1 MDGSMRNFWRR
12 CAARIAGLAARVAV
26 PRSLPLAF
34 PTAARLAIR
43 PRLIAAVGPIA
54 LFGLIPPA
62 LAQQVYAPKPWEMG
76 MQAAGGPLKQ
86 QAIDLHDLVLV
97 IITLITLFVAGLLGW
112 VMYRYNARRNPTPSQ
127 TSHNTVLEV
136 AWTVV
141 PILILV
147 VMAIPSFRL
156 VYYLDRTADADLTV
170 KVTGHQ
176 WYWEYSYPDKGNI
189 DFSSYIIPD
198 DQLKPDQLRL
208 LTVDNDLVVPAGKNI
223 RVLQTSG
230 DVIHSFFIPSLG
242 VQRYAIPGR
251 TIETWFRA
259 DKPGIYLG
267 ECNQICGTNHSR
279 MPIVVRAVTPQ
290 EFDTWLVEAK
300 TKYAD
305 AGGAVA
311 PSAATG
317 SAAPTTA
324 TVQSVASQSVASQS
338 ATAKST
344 SVTGKPTRVTSVA
357 EAPVAVTPAAVTG
370 EKPFSLLAAARVQ
383 R

>member
-1 MDGSMRNFWRR
+1 MSRPGGDVSGMDGLMRTFRR
-12 CAARIAGLAARVAV
+12 LRAA
-26 PRSLPLAF
+26 
-34 PTAARLAIR
+34 
-43 PRLIAAVGPIA
+43 LIATLVAPAVIQLGVLI
-54 LFGLIPPA
+54 GLMSPA
-62 LAQQVYAPKPWEMG
+62 LAQPVFAPKPWEMG

-86 QAIDLHDLVLV
+86 EAIDLHNLVLI

-112 VMYRYNARRNPTPSQ
+112 VMYRYNSQRNPTPSQ
-127 TSHNTVLEV
+127 TSHNTFLEV
-136 AWTVV
+136 AWTVI

-147 VMAIPSFRL
+147 IIAIPSFRL
-156 VYYLDRTADADLTV
+156 VYYLDRTPDADLTV

-176 WYWEYSYPDKGNI
+176 WYWEYSYPDNGKI

-198 DQLKPDQLRL
+198 EQLKPGQPRL
-208 LTVDNDLVVPAGKNI
+208 LTVDNELVVPAGKNI

-259 DKPGIYLG
+259 DKPGIFYG

-290 EFDTWLVEAK
+290 EFDAWLVQAK
-300 TKYAD
+300 TKFAD
-305 AGGAVA
+305 AG
-311 PSAATG
+311 SKAA
-317 SAAPTTA
+317 SSMTA
-324 TVQSVASQSVASQS
+324 TS
-338 ATAKST
+338 TA
-344 SVTGKPTRVTSVA
+344 GFG
-357 EAPVAVTPAAVTG
+357 APISGAAAID
-370 EKPFSLLAAARVQ
+370 KPFSLMAAAQVQ

>member
-1 MDGSMRNFWRR
+1 MDGTMLNFRR
-12 CAARIAGLAARVAV
+12 YAA
-26 PRSLPLAF
+26 
-34 PTAARLAIR
+34 
-43 PRLIAAVGPIA
+43 LIATLVVPFGVG

-76 MQAAGGPLKQ
+76 MQAAGGPLKAQ
-86 QAIDLHDLVLV
+86 EIDLHNFVLV
-97 IITLITLFVAGLLGW
+97 IITLITLFVGGLLAW
-112 VMYRYNARRNPTPSQ
+112 VIYRYRAERNPTPSQ
-127 TSHNTVLEV
+127 TSHNTVVEV
-136 AWTVV
+136 LWTVV

-156 VYYLDRTADADLTV
+156 VYYEDRTQDADLTV

-198 DQLKPDQLRL
+198 DQLKPGQLRL

-223 RVLQTSG
+223 RVLDTSG
-230 DVIHSFFIPSLG
+230 DVIHSWFVPSLG

-259 DKPGIYLG
+259 DNPGVYIG

-290 EFDTWLVEAK
+290 EFDAWLVQAK
-300 TKYAD
+300 TKFAD
-305 AGGAVA
+305 AG
-311 PSAATG
+311 SKATA
-317 SAAPTTA
+317 SAAPPSADGAAQTGATQNGTTQA
-324 TVQSVASQSVASQS
+324 
-338 ATAKST
+338 
-344 SVTGKPTRVTSVA
+344 G
-357 EAPVAVTPAAVTG
+357 VTPVMATG
-370 EKPFSLLAAARVQ
+370 NKPFSLLAAAQVQ